1 MNIQGKITKKEVKE
15 GDGDKGHWIMFL
27 YTVNGVMYGT
37 FNEDYSG
44 YVEGT
49 EVDIIFEQKGKYN
62 NIKTM
67 CLKGENKLSSFKQ
80 SEGNTDEIVDRQK
93 LIVRQN
99 ALTNANY
106 LMRTCYE
113 KLVISGE
120 EKPEDIVKRIATE
133 LEAWVFR
140 DE

>member
-1 MNIQGKITKKEVKE
+1 
-15 GDGDKGHWIMFL
+15 
-27 YTVNGVMYGT
+27 
-37 FNEDYSG
+37 
-44 YVEGT
+44 
-49 EVDIIFEQKGKYN
+49 
-62 NIKTM
+62 M
-67 CLKGENKLSSFKQ
+67 CLKGENKLSNFKPEVGRT
-80 SEGNTDEIVDRQK
+80 SEFVDTQK

-140 DE
+140 E